1 MAEEAKEEQAE
12 PKKKSPLMLIIIGV
26 VALLLIVVIVI
37 LVLVMGSSGSQ
48 ADAQRTGGGVAPGVE
63 STLGPVMDL
72 DQFIVNLL
80 SNDGRRYL
88 KVQMSL
94 ELNHKNAGAEVQNK
108 MPMIRDTIIQ
118 HLSSKRFDE
127 ISTESGK
134 VRLREELKNNLN
146 RYLIDGQIKN
156 VFFTTFVI
164 Q

>member
-26 VALLLIVVIVI
+26 VALLLIVVIIIV
-37 LVLVMGSSGSQ
+37 VLVFSSSGSQ
-48 ADAQRTGGGVAPGVE
+48 AQAQRAAGGVAPGVE
-63 STLGPVMDL
+63 ATLGPIMDM

-94 ELNHKNAGAEVQNK
+94 ELSHKNAGAEVQNK

-127 ISTESGK
+127 IATESGK